1 MVFLAKHGGAW
12 GTLECTYTSGGK
24 WIDAPFVQQ
33 QFDDIFSGVHRR
45 YVQHVVVV
53 LRKKK
58 SYTNLHKIHFAHFA
72 TFRRIRFA
80 RDFPLVGKSVAIPRI
95 RVSAGPH

>member
-24 WIDAPFVQQ
+24 WIDAAFVQQ

-53 LRKKK
+53 LRK
-58 SYTNLHKIHFAHFA
+58 
-72 TFRRIRFA
+72 
-80 RDFPLVGKSVAIPRI
+80 
-95 RVSAGPH
+95 

>member
-12 GTLECTYTSGGK
+12 ATLECTYTSGGK

-53 LRKKK
+53 LRKKNHIQIYIK
-58 SYTNLHKIHFAHFA
+58 YISHISQHF
-72 TFRRIRFA
+72 
-80 RDFPLVGKSVAIPRI
+80 VGLDLPEIS
-95 RVSAGPH
+95 H